1 MRQIRQKFS
10 SERSVRQEERE
21 PAQRSGSMALPPSVD
36 GSVPMLL
43 LLFVLTIGGTVSL
56 YLRHERSSPGDWSF
70 AAADAHR
77 SSCLQGCDR
86 QGLLLLLYR
95 ATVLAIGLYT
105 LSMQVQGF
113 MFYTVWNF
121 ALLTAYFGVATANS
135 LLGCCRPAAHD
146 DGKEPLRGGEP
157 EAGALGR
164 FRREP
169 EAGLLQKLQLLLLSV
184 EIPAAILLDLVVWTV
199 LVPES
204 RAGAEGACA
213 AAAASCTPQ
222 VAAQHNVTV
231 AQCVRD
237 VLHNYTLPEC
247 EALELQ
253 AADAVYFNWGM
264 YMVHGLNSVFM
275 LVELCLNRLPIRPW
289 HVFFTGWWATAYCI
303 FQCFIWFPLKGQW
316 MYPFMYTGTIMVI
329 PWMLGLLLLHWTFF
343 GVACVSSDAPI
354 LCCRAFALRRASR
367 TQMLSRL
374 RDRCAGISS
383 TSPWS
388 DVPQSSLNIGH

>member
-1 MRQIRQKFS
+1 
-10 SERSVRQEERE
+10 
-21 PAQRSGSMALPPSVD
+21 MALPPSVD

-43 LLFVLTIGGTVSL
+43 LLFVLTVGATGSL

-135 LLGCCRPAAHD
+135 LLGCPRPPNNSLLGFMTAHD

-169 EAGLLQKLQLLLLSV
+169 EAGLLQKLQLLLLEV

-222 VAAQHNVTV
+222 VAAQHNITV

-237 VLHNYTLPEC
+237 VLHNHTLPEC

-253 AADAVYFNWGM
+253 AADAVYYNWGM

-329 PWMLGLLLLHWTFF
+329 PWMLGLLLLHWVFF
-343 GVACVSSDAPI
+343 GVA
-354 LCCRAFALRRASR
+354 LG
-367 TQMLSRL
+367 LSRL

-383 TSPWS
+383 TSSWS